1 MEIKQKKV
9 WLSLIVLYAIT
20 TSVLGDFG
28 EPLLKGFYKESCPA
42 SLLRLQFHDCFV
54 LVRKSSLS
62 TLLTSSF
69 VRFYNCSLRDDN
81 FIKYFWGSNSSILL
95 ERYSKFACMRVRLSY
110 CVYVMFSCG
119 IYCGFRVVM
128 RLCSWTHMEIC
139 WVRNKQLQIWTLYV
153 DLK

>member
-28 EPLLKGFYKESCPA
+28 EPLLKGFYKESCPLAEEIVKHNIEVAVLKDPRMAA

-81 FIKYFWGSNSSILL
+81 FIKYF
-95 ERYSKFACMRVRLSY
+95 
-110 CVYVMFSCG
+110 
-119 IYCGFRVVM
+119 
-128 RLCSWTHMEIC
+128 
-139 WVRNKQLQIWTLYV
+139 
-153 DLK
+153 